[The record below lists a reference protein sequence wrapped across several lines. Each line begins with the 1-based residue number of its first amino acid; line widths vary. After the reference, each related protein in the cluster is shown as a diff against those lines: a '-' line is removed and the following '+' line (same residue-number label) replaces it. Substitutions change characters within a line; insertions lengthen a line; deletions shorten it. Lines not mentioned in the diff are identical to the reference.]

1 MGHEISKIVDKV
13 EHVPTLEGTEA
24 ITNYTEAANLQNM
37 DEKVKSMMGASENYI
52 KSGRKEKA
60 KVCKM
65 CGKEGASTTIM
76 NHIEANHIDG
86 TSYSCNICEYVA
98 KTRNSIAKH
107 KSLYH
112 RQHLDET
119 NKSMMEVSENYVQ
132 GGKNV
137 AITYDTAASDLQH
150 LDDKIKTMMEVSE

>member
-37 DEKVKSMMGASENYI
+37 DEKVKSMMGASDNYI

-76 NHIEANHIDG
+76 NHIEANHLDG

-107 KSLYH
+107 KSLNH

-119 NKSMMEVSENYVQ
+119 NNSMMEVSENYVQ
-132 GGKNV
+132 RQSGRREK
-137 AITYDTAASDLQH
+137 A
-150 LDDKIKTMMEVSE
+150 KICKMCGRR